1 MSLGIPY
8 MGSKRKI
15 AGKLV
20 DYMLANTPSA
30 KYVYDLFGGGGA
42 MSFEFMQRQ
51 QIERVHYNEINT
63 GVVELLRKI
72 MTDGVTDEFYQWV
85 TRDDFNELKK
95 GNDWRAGLIKTCW
108 SFGSNQENYL
118 FGESIEA
125 YKRCYHNVVVECIDE
140 TQAMSEYC
148 KKYVYDKYG
157 IVCELNIQM
166 PIGESIKERRLNI
179 RSQLVAFEKKC
190 KQIQAD
196 VPSLRHLERLQQ
208 LQQLERLQ
216 QLQQLERLERLER
229 LQQLERLE
237 RLERISIS
245 NQSAF
250 DVQIDT
256 PPHETIV
263 YLDPPYKG
271 RGEYAEKMCHNELYA
286 FIDTLTERGY
296 KVYLSSY
303 ESPLHEVYQ
312 LAHRSTLNANVNNKV
327 TERLF
332 CNVVESNA
340 SELF

>member
-1 MSLGIPY
+1 
-8 MGSKRKI
+8 
-15 AGKLV
+15 
-20 DYMLANTPSA
+20 
-30 KYVYDLFGGGGA
+30 
-42 MSFEFMQRQ
+42 
-51 QIERVHYNEINT
+51 
-63 GVVELLRKI
+63 
-72 MTDGVTDEFYQWV
+72 
-85 TRDDFNELKK
+85 
-95 GNDWRAGLIKTCW
+95 
-108 SFGSNQENYL
+108 
-118 FGESIEA
+118 
-125 YKRCYHNVVVECIDE
+125 
-140 TQAMSEYC
+140 
-148 KKYVYDKYG
+148 
-157 IVCELNIQM
+157 M

-208 LQQLERLQ
+208 LQQLERLQQLQQLERLERLEQLERLQ

>member
-1 MSLGIPY
+1 

-42 MSFEFMQRQ
+42 MSFEFMQRP
-51 QIERVHYNEINT
+51 QIERVHYNELNT

-72 MTDGVTDEFYQWV
+72 MADGVTDEFYQWV
-85 TRDDFNELKK
+85 TRDEFNEIKK

-108 SFGSNQENYL
+108 SFGGNQRCYL
-118 FGESIEA
+118 FGKSIEA
-125 YKRCYHNVVVECIDE
+125 DKELLHRIVVDKCLKSLDAFNAKHGDVINREVLEIDV
-140 TQAMSEYC
+140 MH
-148 KKYVYDKYG
+148 
-157 IVCELNIQM
+157 
-166 PIGESIKERRLNI
+166 ERRLFVRRVFTGKEFGAVENLE
-179 RSQLVAFEKKC
+179 R
-190 KQIQAD
+190 IQ
-196 VPSLRHLERLQQ
+196 SLERLEQIEQ
-208 LQQLERLQ
+208 LQQLK
-216 QLQQLERLERLER
+216 
-229 LQQLERLE
+229 
-237 RLERISIS
+237 IS
-245 NQSAF
+245 NHSAF

-256 PPHETIV
+256 PPHQTIV
-263 YLDPPYKG
+263 FLDPPYQG
-271 RGEYAEKMCHNELYA
+271 TRQYAEKMCHNELYA
-286 FIDTLTERGY
+286 FIDTLKAKGY

-312 LAHRSTLNANVNNKV
+312 LAHRCNFKNAIVNKV